1 MKAAVHT
8 KYGPPDV
15 VSIQDVASP
24 TPGDHDVLIKVY
36 ATTVSSGDW
45 RARSL
50 EMPAGMGWIGRL
62 VFGITGPRNQILG
75 TELAGVIEA
84 VGEQVT
90 KFAAGDAVIAYPG
103 GKMRGHAEYIV
114 LPQDAAIAPKPANLS
129 FEAAAAVAFGGDTAL
144 DFLRDK
150 GGIEPGETVLVV
162 GASGCTGSAA
172 VQLAKYFG
180 AHVTGICSAANLELV
195 ASLGADVVIDYSR
208 EDFTKNGR
216 QYDIIVDT
224 TATAPWARVRNS
236 LTPSGRLL
244 VISGSLGDML
254 RAVFVSR
261 KNGRKLAVGVANGSA
276 ENLRFLVDLVEAGH
290 FKPLIERSY
299 PLDQIAAAHAHVD
312 TGRKKGSVVISVV
325 SGQAKKS
332 AVA

>member
-1 MKAAVHT
+1 MKAAVYK

-15 VSIQDVASP
+15 ISINDVVTP
-24 TPGDHDVLIKVY
+24 TPGDTDVLIRVH
-36 ATTVSSGDW
+36 ATTVSAGDW

-50 EMPAGMGWIGRL
+50 KMPAGMGLIGRL
-62 VFGITGPRNQILG
+62 VFGITRPRNQILG

-84 VGEQVT
+84 VGKQVS
-90 KFAAGDAVIAYPG
+90 KFAAGEAVIAYPG

-114 LPQDAAIAPKPANLS
+114 MSQDAAITPKPANLS
-129 FEAAAAVAFGGDTAL
+129 FEVAAAIAFGGDTAL
-144 DFLRDK
+144 DFLSDK
-150 GGIEPGETVLVV
+150 GRVQPGETVLVV

-180 AHVTGICSAANLELV
+180 AHVTGICSAAHVELV
-195 ASLGADVVIDYSR
+195 ISLGADAVIDYGR

-236 LTPSGRLL
+236 LTPTGRLL
-244 VISGSLGDML
+244 VISGTLGDML

-261 KNGRKLAVGVANGSA
+261 KNGRKLVPGVANGSA
-276 ENLRFLVDLVEAGH
+276 ENLRFLANLVEGGD
-290 FKPLIERSY
+290 FKPLIDRSY
-299 PLDQIAAAHAHVD
+299 PLDQIVAAHTYVD
-312 TGRKKGSVVISVV
+312 IGRKKGSVVIRVV
-325 SGQAKKS
+325 AENATKRS
-332 AVA
+332 AV